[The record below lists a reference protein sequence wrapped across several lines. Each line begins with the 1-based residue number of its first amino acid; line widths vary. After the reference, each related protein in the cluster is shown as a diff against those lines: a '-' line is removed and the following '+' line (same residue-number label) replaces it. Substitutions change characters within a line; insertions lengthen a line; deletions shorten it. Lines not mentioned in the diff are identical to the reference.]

1 MPNHT
6 DTSPGN
12 DPSPSDDTVEAD
24 FLIGRIIDLEA
35 TDKDQQRFEQLATA
49 DPSLWRTLAARQQD
63 MAVLANRVTE
73 ETAGANDVEL
83 PVIGP
88 ARGVSWTLAYSG
100 WAAVLVIAAVWAI
113 LPGGNS
119 NPVFEQT
126 ADQHFEEYR
135 KAPFVQNEL
144 DPILMDWEELP
155 DGRIRLYIMR
165 RVEETV
171 ITDRPLEDVV
181 DEEDHLK
188 ISPSQLRQES
198 PPPPPVSND
207 Q

>member
-12 DPSPSDDTVEAD
+12 DPSPSDDTAQAD
-24 FLIGRIIDLEA
+24 VLIGRIIDLEA

-63 MAVLANRVTE
+63 MAVLASRVIE
-73 ETAGANDVEL
+73 ETAGVNSVEL
-83 PVIGP
+83 PAIAP
-88 ARGVSWTLAYSG
+88 ATGIRWTLAYSG
-100 WAAVLVIAAVWAI
+100 WAAVLVIAALWAI
-113 LPGGNS
+113 RPSGTS
-119 NPVFEQT
+119 NPAVQQT
-126 ADQHFEEYR
+126 ADEHFEEYR

-144 DPILMDWEELP
+144 DPILMDTEELP
-155 DGRIRLYIMR
+155 DGRLKLYYMR

-171 ITDRPLEDVV
+171 VIDRPLEDVV
-181 DEEDHLK
+181 DEEDHFK
-188 ISPSQLRQES
+188 IPPAELRKES
-198 PPPPPVSND
+198 PPPPVSND

>member
-12 DPSPSDDTVEAD
+12 DPSPSDDTAQAD
-24 FLIGRIIDLEA
+24 VLIGRIIDLEA

-73 ETAGANDVEL
+73 ETAGANRVKL
-83 PVIGP
+83 PVIAP
-88 ARGVSWTLAYSG
+88 AKGVSWTLAYSG

-113 LPGGNS
+113 LPSGTS
-119 NPVFEQT
+119 NPAVQQT

-144 DPILMDWEELP
+144 DPILMDWE
-155 DGRIRLYIMR
+155 RIDDEWIRIYIMR
-165 RVEETV
+165 RVEETIV
-171 ITDRPLEDVV
+171 TRRPI
-181 DEEDHLK
+181 EE
-188 ISPSQLRQES
+188 LRGENDKLAIPPAELRKES
-198 PPPPPVSND
+198 PPLPVSND

>member
-12 DPSPSDDTVEAD
+12 DPSPSDDTAQAD
-24 FLIGRIIDLEA
+24 VLIGRIIDLEA
-35 TDKDQQRFEQLATA
+35 TDKDQQHFEQLATA

-73 ETAGANDVEL
+73 ETAGVNSVEL
-83 PVIGP
+83 PAIAP
-88 ARGVSWTLAYSG
+88 ATGIRWTLAYSG
-100 WAAVLVIAAVWAI
+100 WAAVLVIAALWAI
-113 LPGGNS
+113 RPSGTS
-119 NPVFEQT
+119 NPAVQQT
-126 ADQHFEEYR
+126 ADEHFEEYR

-144 DPILMDWEELP
+144 DPILMDTEELP
-155 DGRIRLYIMR
+155 DGRLKLYYMR

-171 ITDRPLEDVV
+171 VIDRPLEDVV
-181 DEEDHLK
+181 DEEDHFK
-188 ISPSQLRQES
+188 IPPAELRKES
-198 PPPPPVSND
+198 PPPPVSND